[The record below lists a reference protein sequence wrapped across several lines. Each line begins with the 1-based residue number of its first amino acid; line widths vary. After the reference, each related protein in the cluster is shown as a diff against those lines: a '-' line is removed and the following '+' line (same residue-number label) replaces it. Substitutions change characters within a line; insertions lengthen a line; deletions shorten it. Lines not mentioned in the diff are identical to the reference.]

1 MPIITIINTLI
12 AKVGAVITLLFA
24 LLPDSPFIYVM
35 NLESD
40 WIGYINYF
48 LPMAPMVAHIELFL
62 VAVAIYYVIRIALRW
77 AKAID

>member
-1 MPIITIINTLI
+1 MPIITIINTVI

-24 LLPDSPFIYVM
+24 LLPDSPFVYVM

-48 LPMAPMVAHIELFL
+48 LPMNAMVAHIELFL